1 MPPQIPNPAPALHF
15 LDEENTGWS
24 TLLQRTTEPID
35 PATLAEP
42 FTGKRI
48 LITGAA
54 GSIGSALAKSIA
66 LLQPAHL
73 TLLDSSEHSLYELQN
88 ELAALPEPAP
98 HDIVPGSV
106 CDSALLNELLT
117 HHRPHIVYHAA
128 AYKHVPLMEHHPLAA
143 LQTNAIG
150 THTLTQTCL
159 QANVAQLILLSTDK
173 AVAPASVMGA
183 SKRIAELIL
192 LAHSNGPTRMKALR
206 LGNVLGSRGSVVPL
220 FQKQIARGGSVT
232 VTHPEVR
239 RYFLPM
245 RESVEL
251 LLTLAQ
257 PAYASG
263 IFIPNIGPPVRILDL
278 ANFLIH
284 NAAAANIPITFTGLR
299 PGDKMQEE
307 LLSPE
312 ESVEPNTAAAPLHK
326 VISPH
331 PAPAEFNHALHQLAQ
346 AVHHRDTAHALTIL
360 QRLMPQYHPS
370 DLLRTQAAPPV
381 HAL

>member
-1 MPPQIPNPAPALHF
+1 MPPQIPNPAHLLRF

-24 TLLQRTTEPID
+24 TLLQRTAPPID

-42 FTGKRI
+42 FTGKRV
-48 LITGAA
+48 LITGAG
-54 GSIGSALAKSIA
+54 GSIGSALALCIA
-66 LLQPAHL
+66 NFQPEHL

-88 ELAALPEPAP
+88 ELAELPDPAP

-106 CDSALLNELLT
+106 CDSALLNDLLT
-117 HHRPHIVYHAA
+117 HHRPQIVYHAA
-128 AYKHVPLMEHHPLAA
+128 AYKHVPLMEHHPRAA

-173 AVAPASVMGA
+173 AVAPASIMGA

-192 LAHSNGPTRMKALR
+192 LAHSNGPARMKALR

-220 FQKQIARGGSVT
+220 FQKQIARGGPVT

-239 RYFLPM
+239 RYFLPL
-245 RESVEL
+245 RQSVEL
-251 LLTLAQ
+251 LLALAQ

-263 IFIPNIGPPVRILDL
+263 IFIPNLDPPIRILDL

-284 NAAAANIPITFTGLR
+284 NAAVDNIPINFTGLR
-299 PGDKMQEE
+299 PGDKMHEE
-307 LLSPE
+307 LLSPA
-312 ESVEPNTAAAPLHK
+312 ESLEPASNSAPLHK

-331 PAPAEFNHALHQLAQ
+331 PAPAVVNQALHQLAQ
-346 AVHHRDTAHALTIL
+346 AVHHRDTALALEVL
-360 QRLMPQYHPS
+360 HRLLPQYHPGE
-370 DLLRTQAAPPV
+370 LLRPQAAHPV
-381 HAL
+381 NAL